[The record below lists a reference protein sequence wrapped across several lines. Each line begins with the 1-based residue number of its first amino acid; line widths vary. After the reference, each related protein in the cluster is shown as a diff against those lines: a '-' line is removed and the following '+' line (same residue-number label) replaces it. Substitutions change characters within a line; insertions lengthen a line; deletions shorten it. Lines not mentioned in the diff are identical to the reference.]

1 MRAFSFLEKIARYIF
16 WNNTKIK
23 VYEKRMKESTDWRT
37 CRTEGRRW
45 RNEVE
50 ETIADLEQSDL
61 SGSVS
66 DIPTGLRP
74 VSLLAY
80 LLITLHES
88 E

>member
-1 MRAFSFLEKIARYIF
+1 M
-16 WNNTKIK
+16 
-23 VYEKRMKESTDWRT
+23 
-37 CRTEGRRW
+37 
-45 RNEVE
+45 
-50 ETIADLEQSDL
+50 EQSDL